1 MGNMAKSNENLCL
14 VTLRK
19 IKKPKKATEC
29 RQSSDEARKSTD
41 LTKGN
46 MYIANNALIWQ
57 TP

>member
-1 MGNMAKSNENLCL
+1 MAKSNENLCL

-46 MYIANNALIWQ
+46 IYIANNALIWQ